1 MAKKSKMSVLKRQ
14 RERKKA
20 EKAAMKR
27 ETRGQ
32 KEKELSDSDVAS
44 AEDLEGYGLGSESS
58 SDGEAGESKP

>member
-32 KEKELSDSDVAS
+32 KERSDSDVATQ
-44 AEDLEGYGLGSESS
+44 EDLDGYGVGSDSPGDREEGDS
-58 SDGEAGESKP
+58 

>member
-1 MAKKSKMSVLKRQ
+1 MQVRGQRVSGNAMARKSKMSVLKRQ

-32 KEKELSDSDVAS
+32 KRRRGRIQEVNGAP
-44 AEDLEGYGLGSESS
+44 ESIQ
-58 SDGEAGESKP
+58 GHQ

>member
-1 MAKKSKMSVLKRQ
+1 MARKSKMSVLKRQ

-32 KEKELSDSDVAS
+32 KERSESDVATPD
-44 AEDLEGYGLGSESS
+44 DLDGYGVGSESS
-58 SDGEAGESKP
+58 DDGEEGESKG

>member
-32 KEKELSDSDVAS
+32 KERSDTDIATT
-44 AEDLEGYGLGSESS
+44 EDLEGYGLVSESS
-58 SDGEAGESKP
+58 SDGEEGESKP

>member
-27 ETRGQ
+27 EGRGE
-32 KEKELSDSDVAS
+32 EKERSDSDIATQ
-44 AEDLEGYGLGSESS
+44 EDLEGYGLGSDAPD
-58 SDGEAGESKP
+58 DGEGDESKR

>member
-27 ETRGQ
+27 ETRAQ
-32 KEKELSDSDVAS
+32 KERSESDVATQ
-44 AEDLEGYGLGSESS
+44 EDLEGYGLGPDSPGDREEDESER
-58 SDGEAGESKP
+58 

>member
-27 ETRGQ
+27 EERGQ
-32 KEKELSDSDVAS
+32 KERSESDIATT
-44 AEDLEGYGLGSESS
+44 EDLEGYGLGSESS
-58 SDGEAGESKP
+58 SDAEEDESKE

>member
-32 KEKELSDSDVAS
+32 KERSESDIAT
-44 AEDLEGYGLGSESS
+44 AEDLEGYGLGSESP
-58 SDGEAGESKP
+58 DGGEEDESNP

>member
-1 MAKKSKMSVLKRQ
+1 MSVLKRQ

-32 KEKELSDSDVAS
+32 KERSESDVATPD
-44 AEDLEGYGLGSESS
+44 DLDGYGVGSESS
-58 SDGEAGESKP
+58 DDGEEGESKG

>member
-32 KEKELSDSDVAS
+32 KERSDSDVATQD
-44 AEDLEGYGLGSESS
+44 DLEGYGVGSDSPGDREEGDS
-58 SDGEAGESKP
+58 

>member
-32 KEKELSDSDVAS
+32 KERSESDIAS
-44 AEDLEGYGLGSESS
+44 AEDLEGYGLVSESS
-58 SDGEAGESKP
+58 SDEEKDDSAP

>member
-32 KEKELSDSDVAS
+32 KERSDSDVATK
-44 AEDLEGYGLGSESS
+44 EDLEGYGVGSDSPGDREEDES
-58 SDGEAGESKP
+58 ER

>member
-27 ETRGQ
+27 EERGQ
-32 KEKELSDSDVAS
+32 KERSDSDVAT

-58 SDGEAGESKP
+58 SGGEEDESGG